1 MEFARSTW
9 RLFAANARTAILFE
23 FGFRFLFAILFVPAC
38 FGMVDLAMEA
48 AGLAYL
54 ADTNM
59 TTLFAN
65 PLAWVFL
72 LVATLVL
79 ALGALFEMCALVV
92 VMQAGKTGRRIGVFE
107 TSRLAFSSA
116 RRIARPSNW
125 LLALFVLL
133 LVPLTNLT
141 VTSSALTGVRLP
153 EFIMDFIWENGALTA
168 VFVIVMAALY
178 LHAFF
183 LAFGIH
189 FFTLCDESWMQA
201 RISSRSLLRGNA
213 WRLARRLLALFAVFA
228 SGAVAAIVVG
238 VLILAAIL
246 EGGLPFGVS
255 FALTLV
261 MFAFTI
267 VVDCVFAPLSYAALS
282 ATFYEFSQER
292 GIDVPY
298 RIDEPSRTCR
308 TRLARAAV
316 GSFLAMLGLVSLLS
330 YDPLHGVFES
340 ESQRE
345 PAPDFA
351 ITAHRGGARE
361 APENT
366 LAAFQNA
373 IDQGADWVELDVQ
386 QTADGVLMVMHDANL
401 KRTTGLDKEFWQVT
415 YDEIKDLDNGSW
427 FDPAFA
433 DQRICTLEEALA
445 LCKGK
450 IKLNIE
456 VKPDGHGVDLERKTV
471 DLINAYD
478 MRDQVAVAS
487 ISYESL
493 AKVKEID
500 PSMPTMYDMTLA
512 YGSIS
517 SIEHVDYFS
526 VDDFFVTQEL
536 VDEVQGAGKI
546 IYAWTVN
553 DPANMSRLIDYGIDG
568 LVTDDIAQAR
578 ELYEAALHEGH
589 EYFDAI

>member
-1 MEFARSTW
+1 M
-9 RLFAANARTAILFE
+9 
-23 FGFRFLFAILFVPAC
+23 
-38 FGMVDLAMEA
+38 
-48 AGLAYL
+48 
-54 ADTNM
+54 
-59 TTLFAN
+59 
-65 PLAWVFL
+65 
-72 LVATLVL
+72 
-79 ALGALFEMCALVV
+79 
-92 VMQAGKTGRRIGVFE
+92 
-107 TSRLAFSSA
+107 
-116 RRIARPSNW
+116 
-125 LLALFVLL
+125 
-133 LVPLTNLT
+133 
-141 VTSSALTGVRLP
+141 
-153 EFIMDFIWENGALTA
+153 
-168 VFVIVMAALY
+168 
-178 LHAFF
+178 
-183 LAFGIH
+183 
-189 FFTLCDESWMQA
+189 
-201 RISSRSLLRGNA
+201 
-213 WRLARRLLALFAVFA
+213 
-228 SGAVAAIVVG
+228 
-238 VLILAAIL
+238 
-246 EGGLPFGVS
+246 
-255 FALTLV
+255 
-261 MFAFTI
+261 
-267 VVDCVFAPLSYAALS
+267 
-282 ATFYEFSQER
+282 
-292 GIDVPY
+292 
-298 RIDEPSRTCR
+298 
-308 TRLARAAV
+308 
-316 GSFLAMLGLVSLLS
+316 
-330 YDPLHGVFES
+330 
-340 ESQRE
+340 
-345 PAPDFA
+345 
-351 ITAHRGGARE
+351 
-361 APENT
+361 
-366 LAAFQNA
+366 
-373 IDQGADWVELDVQ
+373 Q
-386 QTADGVLMVMHDANL
+386 QTADGVLVVMHDANL

>member
-72 LVATLVL
+72 LVAALVL

-201 RISSRSLLRGNA
+201 RISSRSL
-213 WRLARRLLALFAVFA
+213 
-228 SGAVAAIVVG
+228 
-238 VLILAAIL
+238 

-292 GIDVPY
+292 GIDIPY

-386 QTADGVLMVMHDANL
+386 QTADGVLVVMHDANL

-578 ELYEAALHEGH
+578 ELYEAALNEGH

>member
-1 MEFARSTW
+1 
-9 RLFAANARTAILFE
+9 
-23 FGFRFLFAILFVPAC
+23 
-38 FGMVDLAMEA
+38 
-48 AGLAYL
+48 
-54 ADTNM
+54 
-59 TTLFAN
+59 
-65 PLAWVFL
+65 
-72 LVATLVL
+72 
-79 ALGALFEMCALVV
+79 
-92 VMQAGKTGRRIGVFE
+92 
-107 TSRLAFSSA
+107 
-116 RRIARPSNW
+116 
-125 LLALFVLL
+125 
-133 LVPLTNLT
+133 
-141 VTSSALTGVRLP
+141 
-153 EFIMDFIWENGALTA
+153 
-168 VFVIVMAALY
+168 
-178 LHAFF
+178 
-183 LAFGIH
+183 
-189 FFTLCDESWMQA
+189 
-201 RISSRSLLRGNA
+201 
-213 WRLARRLLALFAVFA
+213 
-228 SGAVAAIVVG
+228 
-238 VLILAAIL
+238 
-246 EGGLPFGVS
+246 
-255 FALTLV
+255 

-292 GIDVPY
+292 GIDIPY

-386 QTADGVLMVMHDANL
+386 QTADGVLVVMHDANL